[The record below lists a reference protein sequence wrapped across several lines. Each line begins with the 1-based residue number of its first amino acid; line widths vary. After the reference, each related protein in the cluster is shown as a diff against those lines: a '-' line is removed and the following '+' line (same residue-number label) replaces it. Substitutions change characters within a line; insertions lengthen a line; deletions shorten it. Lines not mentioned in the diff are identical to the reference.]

1 MVLERDFMKMRAILL
16 VGVFALAG
24 CQSAAE
30 RQAAAT
36 GEVDVR
42 DAPMKEVSA
51 LTKAARAKQAMQ
63 PGTWDSGT
71 ELVSADFAPGP
82 QHDAQMQAAAK
93 IPRHAVKCQT
103 ATDLAPVDITMLEKV
118 GGSCTFPRYVQKG
131 GKIDVQIECTKGGAR
146 TTLLYKGTMGKDAYD
161 VNVEQ
166 NSGAPGQPGYAAVK
180 MRVYGKRLGLCAGKP
195 SA

>member
-1 MVLERDFMKMRAILL
+1 MKMRAILL
-16 VGVFALAG
+16 VSAFALAG
-24 CQSAAE
+24 CQTAAE

-36 GEVDVR
+36 GEVDVSN
-42 DAPMKEVSA
+42 ASMKEVSG

-71 ELVSADFAPGP
+71 ELVSADFGPGP
-82 QHDAQMQAAAK
+82 QHDAQMAAAAK

-103 ATDLAPVDITMLEKV
+103 ASDLAPVDIATLEKV
-118 GGSCTFPRYVQKG
+118 GGSCTFPRFVQKD
-131 GKIDVQIECTKGGAR
+131 GKIDVEIRCTKDGAA
-146 TTLLYKGTMGKDAYD
+146 TTLLYKGTMGKEAYD

-195 SA
+195 AA

>member
-1 MVLERDFMKMRAILL
+1 MKMRAILL
-16 VGVFALAG
+16 AGAVLALAG

-36 GEVDVR
+36 GEVDVQN
-42 DAPMKEVSA
+42 ASMEEVAS

-63 PGTWDSGT
+63 PGTWESGT
-71 ELVSADFAPGP
+71 ELVSADFADGP

-103 ATDLAPVDITMLEKV
+103 AADLAPVDITMLEKV
-118 GGSCTFPRYVQKG
+118 GGRCTFPRFVQKG
-131 GKIDVQIECTKGGAR
+131 GKIDVEIQCDKDGAK

-161 VNVEQ
+161 VAVEQ
-166 NSGAPGQPGYAAVK
+166 NSGAKGQPGYAAVR
-180 MRVYGKRLGLCAGKP
+180 MRVYGKRLGLCTGKP
-195 SA
+195 AA

>member
-1 MVLERDFMKMRAILL
+1 MRASVLVFPAVLL
-16 VGVFALAG
+16 LAG

-30 RQAAAT
+30 RQAAET
-36 GEVDVR
+36 GEIDV
-42 DAPMKEVSA
+42 ANASMEQVSA

-63 PGTWDSGT
+63 PGTWESGT
-71 ELVSADFAPGP
+71 ELVAADFAAGP
-82 QHDAQMQAAAK
+82 SHDAQMEAAAK

-103 ATDLAPVDITMLEKV
+103 AADLAPVDITMLEKV

-131 GKIDVQIECTKGGAR
+131 GKIDVQIECAKDGAK

-161 VNVEQ
+161 VAVEQ
-166 NSGAPGQPGYAAVK
+166 NSGAPGQAGYAAVK
-180 MRVYGKRLGLCAGKP
+180 MRVYGKRLGLCTGKP